1 MPNVKGGLCSVI
13 ENLAKSSIMFSG
25 SSENPDQLFN
35 QKSWRFSDYY
45 VVQLCLTQIYC
56 DFYVDA

>member
-1 MPNVKGGLCSVI
+1 MPNVKGGLYSVI
-13 ENLAKSSIMFSG
+13 ENLTKSAIMFSG
-25 SSENPDQLFN
+25 LYENPVQLFN
-35 QKSWRFSDYY
+35 QMTWRFSDYY